1 MNTILIAFLGFVLG
15 IGAPYLIMQALS
27 GLRAWGLV

>member
-1 MNTILIAFLGFVLG
+1 MNVILYAALGFVLG
-15 IGAPYLIMQALS
+15 IGLPYLIMQALS

>member
-1 MNTILIAFLGFVLG
+1 MNAIFFAILGFVLG